1 MLSDLGDM
9 RPNDPN
15 KTYLLLEAWLRTWED
30 LLKKPGGLLLERTF
44 LNIIPSTLVEI
55 RRSFLNNKKIE
66 RSAKGWGRVL
76 LGLLEEEF
84 DRADREID
92 FVRSEYPTEM
102 ASLQQSLK
110 QGTFDTSQIYTVIKI
125 LEKGPATVTIF
136 DSLKR
141 ELMRGVDADFDLFI
155 IGSKLIL
162 RNALA
167 TYSVSSL
174 KEKLHI
180 SLARHGT
187 YLGVGSLLTRIE
199 QDSALTAQITTS
211 WDSLIRESASDDP
224 SLPTANPGAEF
235 CRIFDRYSWERKARE
250 ILSKAAEFISE
261 RVKGRA
267 LQQTHKE
274 APKFTLE
281 DEEAVGVFLVQ
292 EYSAAYLRQLFE
304 LPIDGTAQK
313 QGEHLSSIG
322 QSLGDVLLSNGFEDR
337 RFGSDHRPN
346 PVDSC
351 CTEAFVRLIKDIA
364 AKKLATIVQDN
375 NLYPN
380 ATEIGRTLLTTLQSY
395 EDFKELKWE
404 STSDKEIETASRYFM
419 ADLTAQNELT
429 KLLAVLNPSLEIR
442 FKQLL
447 QDSTFISLPDWLAEP
462 DFWQRWHGNFL
473 LMPSWEKGVFYYVPW
488 EVFQQ
493 SELDQLLND
502 VTSDFEAANDNF
514 LVVFTL
520 KNLHPPKVPRTIA
533 SVTFFDPYRWNF
545 GEQFWREEED
555 KGKHTSALINVEART
570 FLEAKRKG
578 MSHLMELLNC
588 MALSL
593 SVNRMRGGF
602 KPIVDSEIFAKRF
615 ATGDWSIDR
624 PLVRTDRPIIQSFEN
639 FEKFGPMF
647 DFIIQAS
654 RSANATMLQTKLLK
668 ALHWYSYAKWEPDPA
683 QSFLFYWIGL
693 EHLFEEDKGDLL
705 LDLIAKLHVNWRDV
719 LQHGWYFL
727 TRQEE
732 EVLKQLGAE
741 DDVVAILSGQKSL
754 SNWQRDL
761 RVLLNHR
768 NASTLLD
775 LIPPEKVALKDYVRG
790 YVEYLENFSKDVPA
804 IIAAM
809 HSLRDTLQFRLLAL
823 KHLRNDIVHQALSDK
838 TNVSLYTDELE
849 EIFEESIVKLT
860 NEAIRQIPE
869 CSSIKDLISKYEE
882 MWIS

>member
-1 MLSDLGDM
+1 LSDLGDI

-15 KTYLLLEAWLRTWED
+15 KIYLLLEAWLRTWED
-30 LLKKPGGLLLERTF
+30 LLKKPGDILLERSF

-84 DRADREID
+84 DHADHEIH
-92 FVRSEYPTEM
+92 FVQSEYSTEM
-102 ASLQQSLK
+102 ASLKQSLK
-110 QGTFDTSQIYTVIKI
+110 QGTFDTGQIYTIIEI
-125 LEKGPATVTIF
+125 LEKGPATGTIF
-136 DSLKR
+136 DSLKQ

-187 YLGVGSLLTRIE
+187 YLGTGNLLTRIK

-211 WDSLIRESASDDP
+211 WNLFIRESASDDP
-224 SLPTANPGAEF
+224 SLPIANADGEF
-235 CRIFDRYSWERKARE
+235 CRIFDRYSWERKARD
-250 ILSKAAEFISE
+250 ILSKTAELIAE

-267 LQQTHKE
+267 LKQTNKE
-274 APKFTLE
+274 APKFTPE
-281 DEEAVGVFLVQ
+281 DEDIIGMFLIQ

-304 LPIDGTAQK
+304 LPIDGTAHK
-313 QGEHLSSIG
+313 QDENLKSIG
-322 QSLGDVLLSNGFEDR
+322 HSLGDVLLSNGFEDR

-364 AKKLATIVQDN
+364 ARKFATIVQDN
-375 NLYPN
+375 TLYPN
-380 ATEIGRTLLTTLQSY
+380 AIEIGRTLLTRLQSY
-395 EDFKELKWE
+395 EVFKELKWE
-404 STSDKEIETASRYFM
+404 STSDKEIETVCRYFM
-419 ADLTAQNELT
+419 ADLTVQNELT

-442 FKQLL
+442 FKELL
-447 QDSTFISLPDWLAEP
+447 KDSTFISFCDWLAEP
-462 DFWQRWHGNFL
+462 NFWQRWHGNFL
-473 LMPSWEKGVFYYVPW
+473 FMPSWEKGIFYYVPW
-488 EVFQQ
+488 EMFQQ
-493 SELDQLLND
+493 SELDQILRD
-502 VTSDFEAANDNF
+502 VSSDFETANDNF
-514 LVVFTL
+514 LVVFIL

-533 SVTFFDPYRWNF
+533 SVTFYDPYRWNF

-555 KGKHTSALINVEART
+555 KGKHTSALIKVEAST

-602 KPIVDSEIFAKRF
+602 KPIVDSEIFAKRVV
-615 ATGDWSIDR
+615 TSDWSSDR
-624 PLVRTDRPIIQSFEN
+624 PLVRTDRPIAQSFEN

-654 RSANATMLQTKLLK
+654 RSANATMIQTKLLK
-668 ALHWYSYAKWEPDPA
+668 ALHWYSRAKWEPDPA

-693 EHLFEEDKGDLL
+693 EHLFEEEKGDLL

-727 TRQEE
+727 TRHEE

-741 DDVVAILSGQKSL
+741 DDVVRILNGHTSL

-761 RVLLNHR
+761 RVLLNHG
-768 NASTLLD
+768 NARAVLD
-775 LIPPEKVALKDYVRG
+775 LIPVEQVTLKDYVHG
-790 YVEYLENFSKDVPA
+790 YAEYLENFSKDVPA
-804 IIAAM
+804 IIGAM
-809 HSLRDTLQFRLLAL
+809 HSLRDNLQFRLLAL

-838 TNVSLYTDELE
+838 TNVGLYTDELE

>member
-1 MLSDLGDM
+1 M

-30 LLKKPGGLLLERTF
+30 LLKKPGDIFLERSF

-84 DRADREID
+84 DDGDPEID
-92 FVRSEYPTEM
+92 FVRSEYPMEM
-102 ASLQQSLK
+102 ASLKQSLK
-110 QGTFDTSQIYTVIKI
+110 QGTLDTGQIYPLIES
-125 LEKGPATVTIF
+125 LEKGPATGTIF
-136 DSLKR
+136 NLLKQ
-141 ELMRGVDADFDLFI
+141 ESMRGVDADFDLFI

-162 RNALA
+162 RNALT

-174 KEKLHI
+174 KEKLHL
-180 SLARHGT
+180 SLASHGV
-187 YLGVGSLLTRIE
+187 YLSVGNLLTRIE

-211 WDSLIRESASDDP
+211 WNSFIRESASGDP
-224 SLPTANPGAEF
+224 SLPTANVNVEF
-235 CRIFDRYSWERKARE
+235 CKIFDRYSWERKARKT
-250 ILSKAAEFISE
+250 LSKAAEFIAD
-261 RVKGRA
+261 RVKACA
-267 LQQTHKE
+267 LQRRNVE
-274 APKFTLE
+274 APKFTTE
-281 DEEAVGVFLVQ
+281 DVHAVGVFLAQ

-313 QGEHLSSIG
+313 QGEHLKSIG
-322 QSLGDVLLSNGFEDR
+322 HSLGDVLLSNGFEDR

-364 AKKLATIVQDN
+364 AKKFATIVQDN
-375 NLYPN
+375 SLYPN

-395 EDFKELKWE
+395 EVFKELKWE
-404 STSDKEIETASRYFM
+404 STSDNEIEDACRSFI
-419 ADLTAQNELT
+419 ADLTVQKELT
-429 KLLAVLNPSLEIR
+429 KLLAVLNSSLEIR

-447 QDSTFISLPDWLAEP
+447 EDSTFICFPDWLAEP
-462 DFWQRWHGNFL
+462 DFWQRWQSNLL

-488 EVFQQ
+488 EMFQQ
-493 SELDQLLND
+493 SELDQLFSD
-502 VTSDFEAANDNF
+502 VSSDFGAPNDIF

-520 KNLHPPKVPRTIA
+520 KNLHPPNVPRTVA
-533 SVTFFDPYRWNF
+533 SVTFYDPYQWNF

-555 KGKHTSALINVEART
+555 KGKHTSALINVEAST

-578 MSHLMELLNC
+578 ISHLMELLNC

-602 KPIVDSEIFAKRF
+602 KPIVDSEIFAKRI

-624 PLVRTDRPIIQSFEN
+624 PLVRTDRPIAQSFEN

-693 EHLFEEDKGDLL
+693 EHLFEEEKGDLL

-727 TRQEE
+727 TRHEE

-741 DDVVAILSGQKSL
+741 DDVVAILSGHASL

-761 RVLLNHR
+761 RVLLNHG
-768 NASTLLD
+768 NARAVMD
-775 LIPPEKVALKDYVRG
+775 LIPVGKVTLKDYVRG
-790 YVEYLENFSKDVPA
+790 YAEYLENFSKDVPA
-804 IIAAM
+804 IIGEM
-809 HSLRDTLQFRLLAL
+809 HSLRDNLQLRLLAL